1 MQLNGFG
8 GRTETKSEHIFGL
21 EDTRRNQLDS
31 LTMSKCHGTISPLF
45 WLFQKT
51 LYAGKEKGVEDVKE
65 LLDIY
70 RVTLPGV

>member
-1 MQLNGFG
+1 M
-8 GRTETKSEHIFGL
+8 

-31 LTMSKCHGTISPLF
+31 LTMSKCHGTIGPLF

-65 LLDIY
+65 LLDVY